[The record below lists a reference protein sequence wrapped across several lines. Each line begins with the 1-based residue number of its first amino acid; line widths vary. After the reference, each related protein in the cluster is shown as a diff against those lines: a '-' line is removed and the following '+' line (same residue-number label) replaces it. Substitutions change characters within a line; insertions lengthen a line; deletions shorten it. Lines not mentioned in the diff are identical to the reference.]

1 MGIPSL
7 GWKWATIPK
16 LVEAP
21 LLVGEL
27 WLNGNGGEGVWVALE
42 ANVSQGIHGQ
52 HNNMQGRS
60 VLRVTPHPPFIAFPR
75 GFRVLSPWSGL

>member
-7 GWKWATIPK
+7 GLKWATIPK

-27 WLNGNGGEGVWVALE
+27 WLNGNGGEGVWVA
-42 ANVSQGIHGQ
+42 
-52 HNNMQGRS
+52 
-60 VLRVTPHPPFIAFPR
+60 
-75 GFRVLSPWSGL
+75 

>member
-27 WLNGNGGEGVWVALE
+27 WFNGNGGEGVWVA
-42 ANVSQGIHGQ
+42 
-52 HNNMQGRS
+52 
-60 VLRVTPHPPFIAFPR
+60 
-75 GFRVLSPWSGL
+75 

>member
-21 LLVGEL
+21 LSLLDGEQ
-27 WLNGNGGEGVWVALE
+27 WLNRDGDGGEGLWV
-42 ANVSQGIHGQ
+42 V
-52 HNNMQGRS
+52 
-60 VLRVTPHPPFIAFPR
+60 
-75 GFRVLSPWSGL
+75 